1 MLYMPLGVLFTMAN
15 MDLNPV
21 SLNNMSSAHTA
32 VEITCFCIK
41 FLLIAASIFVTSHK
55 WLSLILFALSSYL
68 LYNYLI
74 WVPHQQ
80 VVINIVRIA
89 SFSSIFYVS
98 LFLPLLAFMPG
109 IDTNDPN
116 QVLQFQTNITIA
128 MWTGIL
134 PSALLGAIGAYFRL
148 RYFLVTA
155 VEKFRVAPKG
165 TKPK

>member
-1 MLYMPLGVLFTMAN
+1 MYVPLGVLFTMAN
-15 MDLNPV
+15 MDLNPA
-21 SLNNMSSAHTA
+21 SLSNMSTAHSA
-32 VEITCFCIK
+32 VEMTCFCIK
-41 FLLIAASIFVTSHK
+41 FLLIAASVFITSQK

-68 LYNYLI
+68 LYNYVI

-98 LFLPLLAFMPG
+98 LFLPLLAFKPG
-109 IDTNDPN
+109 IDITDAN
-116 QVLQFQTNITIA
+116 QVLQFQTDVTVA

-134 PSALLGAIGAYFRL
+134 PAALFGAIGAYFRL
-148 RYFLVTA
+148 RYFLLTA
-155 VEKFRVAPKG
+155 VEKYRVAPRG